1 MATDVFDDTAP
12 IHKDAAENAAKVKAK
27 AEQKAT
33 EDEDAAVAAFE
44 SVVKAAAAAKL
55 AQEVQEMADQKAIE
69 ARKEHERVLAA
80 ANLKRIAD
88 KKAAAKVQSV
98 QETKM
103 IALARA
109 ANESVAETT

>member
-44 SVVKAAAAAKL
+44 SVVKAAAAALNWHKKYKRWRIKKQSK
-55 AQEVQEMADQKAIE
+55 QEKNT
-69 ARKEHERVLAA
+69 KEYWQQL
-80 ANLKRIAD
+80 I
-88 KKAAAKVQSV
+88 
-98 QETKM
+98 
-103 IALARA
+103 
-109 ANESVAETT
+109 